1 VYQLRVQ
8 QCGKVRSRLPLRRS
22 PLLIALEHPRSCS
35 AATTPSTNYGI
46 LIRQDWD
53 PATECNQYHAV
64 ELRPVDR
71 LRSPNMVETSWR
83 DFYRAAIL
91 ELDRSLLKV
100 RVKAAE
106 DAIKAR
112 LEDGRA
118 SREERREMEDAL
130 SILQRLKKV
139 DR

>member
-1 VYQLRVQ
+1 
-8 QCGKVRSRLPLRRS
+8 
-22 PLLIALEHPRSCS
+22 
-35 AATTPSTNYGI
+35 
-46 LIRQDWD
+46 
-53 PATECNQYHAV
+53 
-64 ELRPVDR
+64 
-71 LRSPNMVETSWR
+71 MVETSWR

-100 RVKAAE
+100 RVKTAE

-118 SREERREMEDAL
+118 SRDERREMEDSL

>member
-1 VYQLRVQ
+1 
-8 QCGKVRSRLPLRRS
+8 
-22 PLLIALEHPRSCS
+22 
-35 AATTPSTNYGI
+35 
-46 LIRQDWD
+46 
-53 PATECNQYHAV
+53 
-64 ELRPVDR
+64 
-71 LRSPNMVETSWR
+71 MVETSWR

-100 RVKAAE
+100 RVKTAE

-112 LEDGRA
+112 VADGRA
-118 SREERREMEDAL
+118 SREERREMDDAL